1 MSSTKKLI
9 TPFRLMEN
17 ASIAATITGAQV
29 TCAHQDSAVVFVE
42 WTGTAPVGAL
52 SFEFLETDAD
62 RNSTKVPVW
71 KTVDFGQTIAISGN
85 SGSHQIVFTTLPFFA
100 LRPVYTRT
108 SGTGTITVTFAAKE
122 G

>member
-17 ASIAATITGAQV
+17 ASTSATITGSQV

-42 WTGTAPVGAL
+42 WSGTSHVGVL
-52 SFEFLETDAD
+52 GFEFLETDAD
-62 RNSTKVPVW
+62 RNSTKAPVW
-71 KTVDFGQTIAISGN
+71 KAVDFGQTIAISGN